1 NQADR
6 LALQYVTRFG
16 AGLKATVADGR
27 IASRNPSRHGE
38 HQAECELR
46 GRGARRAAAGIA
58 DGDALRGQRRAVDQ
72 CGARAGQPEHLEL
85 RQAGDQRGRKR
96 RSLPRGEHDVEIGK
110 LSSRVVL
117 VRERRLEKLH
127 VGTRHQRRPV
137 GAAAGDVL
145 PIVDYRN
152 PIHRYSSF
160 ACAWLA
166 FHHGSKSRLS
176 FVSTAGR
183 SRRPSPEHATDVPA
197 LGYRRLPRF
206 PDRADRAAAGRLV
219 RRAVAE
225 HAAADGLYDAL
236 VSQCRFRP
244 QFSPRVR
251 GEPCRRGDRMLGMR
265 ADRIAACVRGVSHGE
280 PPHTGA
286 HPRALPAS
294 GRAPAALVSP
304 GSRIRHATAGFAR
317 AGRRRGVAGRER
329 VAALRARRPA
339 GSAALDSRR
348 PDHCRGAVDRRVPVL
363 QSGGRIPQSD
373 LSDRAF
379 AGVLRRDRICLRRDG
394 DPSRSRARR
403 GDRRRAHRRRR
414 NAAEDRSRM
423 SPPAVAL
430 EGVSFR
436 YPGTNAGVFDLTMTI
451 ASGELVVCL
460 GPSGCGKTTL
470 LRLVAGFLKPDAGV
484 IRLNGSDV
492 GSLPA
497 RARECGVVFQAY
509 ALFPHMRVWENVAYP
524 LRVRDIALDERRRRA
539 EQMLELVGLQG
550 LAQRLPAQLSGGQQQ
565 RVALARA
572 LVFKPRALLLDEPL
586 SALDAATRTT
596 MRDEVRRIQRAQNIA
611 TLLIT
616 HDQDEALSLADRL
629 VLLRDGRLV
638 QAGSPQEIYD
648 RPADAFVA
656 GFVGRANLIDGRV
669 IDAETVDT
677 AIGRLATP

>member
-1 NQADR
+1 
-6 LALQYVTRFG
+6 
-16 AGLKATVADGR
+16 
-27 IASRNPSRHGE
+27 
-38 HQAECELR
+38 
-46 GRGARRAAAGIA
+46 
-58 DGDALRGQRRAVDQ
+58 
-72 CGARAGQPEHLEL
+72 
-85 RQAGDQRGRKR
+85 
-96 RSLPRGEHDVEIGK
+96 
-110 LSSRVVL
+110 
-117 VRERRLEKLH
+117 
-127 VGTRHQRRPV
+127 
-137 GAAAGDVL
+137 
-145 PIVDYRN
+145 
-152 PIHRYSSF
+152 
-160 ACAWLA
+160 
-166 FHHGSKSRLS
+166 
-176 FVSTAGR
+176 
-183 SRRPSPEHATDVPA
+183 
-197 LGYRRLPRF
+197 
-206 PDRADRAAAGRLV
+206 
-219 RRAVAE
+219 
-225 HAAADGLYDAL
+225 
-236 VSQCRFRP
+236 
-244 QFSPRVR
+244 
-251 GEPCRRGDRMLGMR
+251 
-265 ADRIAACVRGVSHGE
+265 
-280 PPHTGA
+280 
-286 HPRALPAS
+286 
-294 GRAPAALVSP
+294 
-304 GSRIRHATAGFAR
+304 
-317 AGRRRGVAGRER
+317 
-329 VAALRARRPA
+329 
-339 GSAALDSRR
+339 
-348 PDHCRGAVDRRVPVL
+348 
-363 QSGGRIPQSD
+363 
-373 LSDRAF
+373 
-379 AGVLRRDRICLRRDG
+379 
-394 DPSRSRARR
+394 
-403 GDRRRAHRRRR
+403 
-414 NAAEDRSRM
+414 M

-492 GSLPA
+492 GSL
-497 RARECGVVFQAY
+497 
-509 ALFPHMRVWENVAYP
+509 P

-677 AIGRLATP
+677 AIGRLATPRHGHAAGAALRLLVRPERVQIGAAASGENVFAAHVLRDRFFGATRQLEVAAGEGRLEIETSMRDHVAMVRVPREAIQFLNAH